1 MGSERENSIGH
12 SETRGNQEQC
22 EGKAGN
28 LISAKEKETRR
39 AMCNKR
45 KLRVRPEN
53 ARRDGEENKS
63 TWETLRGGEEGTQGE
78 KVELNK
84 MQEKKSMR

>member
-1 MGSERENSIGH
+1 
-12 SETRGNQEQC
+12 
-22 EGKAGN
+22 
-28 LISAKEKETRR
+28 
-39 AMCNKR
+39 MCNKR